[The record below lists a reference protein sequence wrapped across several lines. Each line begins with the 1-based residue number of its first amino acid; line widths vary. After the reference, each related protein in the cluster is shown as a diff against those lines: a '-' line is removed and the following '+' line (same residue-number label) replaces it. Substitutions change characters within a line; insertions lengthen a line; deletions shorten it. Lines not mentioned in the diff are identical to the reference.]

1 MYTRSMKLPASQFR
15 AELFDALEA
24 ANRGKDVIVTYK
36 GREYELVVKRKPSK
50 FAQVKQ
56 RPGAVLDWTVLEDQS
71 PWDEAHWNEKWEKR
85 LPHKG
90 AKSGRRR

>member
-1 MYTRSMKLPASQFR
+1 MKLPASQFR
-15 AELFDALEA
+15 AKLFDALEA
-24 ANRGKDVIVTYK
+24 ANGGKNVIVTYK
-36 GREYELVVKRKPSK
+36 GREYELVVRRKPSK

-56 RPGAVLDWTVLEDQS
+56 RSGAVLDWTVLEDQS

-90 AKSGRRR
+90 AKSGWRR